1 MNIVKSTIYCQD
13 LHKNKVEKIL
23 YSNIMYIETIIKAV
37 FGGCMHLGL
46 LTVSAGFDFWNFAAQ
61 ASLLIVGF
69 VMLIKGA
76 DWFVDG
82 ASMIARKFG
91 IPQIVIGL
99 TIVAFGT
106 SAPEAAISI
115 TSAVKGSAGLA
126 IGNIL
131 GSNIMNIFLILG
143 LCALFTPLAVQKNTL
158 YIEIPF
164 VVVIS
169 SVLMIMGVV
178 GGQLYW
184 VDGLIMWLLFIVF
197 FVYLIMLSKKGKNTM
212 LEPDGASEN
221 DAQENNKEHKK
232 GVEIAKMLGKLAV
245 GIALVILGSQAVVNG
260 AKTIA
265 SGFGMSESL
274 IGLTIVA
281 FGTSL
286 PELVTSLAAAKKGEA
301 DLAIGNIVGSN
312 IFNIL
317 FVLGTSALI
326 SPIAFDTNWITGFM
340 IDNIM
345 AIAAA
350 AVLFLCIFLNK
361 DKKLKR
367 GGGIAMLLMYA
378 GYFAWIVAKDFIW

>member
-1 MNIVKSTIYCQD
+1 M
-13 LHKNKVEKIL
+13 
-23 YSNIMYIETIIKAV
+23 
-37 FGGCMHLGL
+37 
-46 LTVSAGFDFWNFAAQ
+46 DFWSIAAQ
-61 ASLLIVGF
+61 TSLLIVGF

-82 ASMIARKFG
+82 ASMIAKKFG

-115 TSAVKGSAGLA
+115 TSAVKESAGLA
-126 IGNIL
+126 IGNVL
-131 GSNIMNIFLILG
+131 GSNVLNIFLILG
-143 LCALFTPLAVQKNTL
+143 LCALFTPLAVKKSTL

-164 VVVIS
+164 VIVIS
-169 SVLMIMGVV
+169 SVLMILGVI
-178 GGQLYW
+178 GKQLGW
-184 VDGLIMWLLFIVF
+184 IDGLILWLFFIAF
-197 FVYLIMLSKKGKNTM
+197 FVYLIILSKKDKSAIAD
-212 LEPDGASEN
+212 LQESEKEI
-221 DAQENNKEHKK
+221 DQEEAKHQKK
-232 GVEIAKMLGKLAV
+232 SIEIAKMLGKLAV
-245 GIALVILGSQAVVNG
+245 GIALVILGSQAIVNG
-260 AKTIA
+260 AQTIA

-286 PELVTSLAAAKKGEA
+286 PELVTSMTAARKGEA

-317 FVLGTSALI
+317 FVLGTSSLI
-326 SPIAFDTNWITGFM
+326 SSIAYDTNWITGFM

-345 AIAAA
+345 AIVVAV
-350 AVLFLCIFLNK
+350 VLFLCILLTK
-361 DKKLKR
+361 EKKLKR
-367 GGGIAMLLMYA
+367 AGGITMLVMYA

>member
-1 MNIVKSTIYCQD
+1 M
-13 LHKNKVEKIL
+13 
-23 YSNIMYIETIIKAV
+23 
-37 FGGCMHLGL
+37 
-46 LTVSAGFDFWNFAAQ
+46 DFWSIAAQ

-82 ASMIARKFG
+82 ASMIAKKFG

-115 TSAVKGSAGLA
+115 TSAVKESAGLA
-126 IGNIL
+126 IGNVL
-131 GSNIMNIFLILG
+131 GSNILNIFLILG
-143 LCALFTPLAVQKNTL
+143 LCALFTPLAVKKSTL

-164 VVVIS
+164 VIVIS
-169 SVLMIMGVV
+169 SVLMILGVI
-178 GGQLYW
+178 GKQLGW
-184 VDGLIMWLLFIVF
+184 IDGLILWLFFIAF
-197 FVYLIMLSKKGKNTM
+197 FVYLIILSKKDKSAIAD
-212 LEPDGASEN
+212 LQESEKEVE
-221 DAQENNKEHKK
+221 QEEEKPQKK
-232 GVEIAKMLGKLAV
+232 SIEIAKMLGKLAV
-245 GIALVILGSQAVVNG
+245 GIALVILGSQAIVNG
-260 AKTIA
+260 AQTIA

-286 PELVTSLAAAKKGEA
+286 PELVTSMTAARKGEA

-317 FVLGTSALI
+317 FVLGTSSLI
-326 SPIAFDTNWITGFM
+326 SSIAYDTNWITGFM

-345 AIAAA
+345 AIVVAV
-350 AVLFLCIFLNK
+350 VLFLCILLTK
-361 DKKLKR
+361 EKKLKR
-367 GGGIAMLLMYA
+367 AGGITMLVMYA

>member
-1 MNIVKSTIYCQD
+1 M
-13 LHKNKVEKIL
+13 
-23 YSNIMYIETIIKAV
+23 
-37 FGGCMHLGL
+37 
-46 LTVSAGFDFWNFAAQ
+46 DFWSIAAQ

-82 ASMIARKFG
+82 ASMIAKKFG

-115 TSAVKGSAGLA
+115 TSSVNDSAGLA

-131 GSNIMNIFLILG
+131 GSNIMNVLLILG
-143 LCALFTPLAVQKNTL
+143 LCAIVTPLSVQKNTL

-164 VVVIS
+164 VTVITAA
-169 SVLMIMGVV
+169 LMIMGVI
-178 GGQLYW
+178 GGKLGW
-184 VDGLIMWLLFIVF
+184 VDGLILWLMFIVF
-197 FVYLIMLSKKGKNTM
+197 FAYLIVISKKDKNAIPS
-212 LEPDGASEN
+212 LEENTNDKEDSEN
-221 DAQENNKEHKK
+221 PSEKK
-232 GVEIAKMLGKLAV
+232 SVAIAKMLGKLAV

-260 AKTIA
+260 ARTIA
-265 SGFGMSESL
+265 SGLGMSESL

-286 PELVTSLAAAKKGEA
+286 PELVTSLSAAKKGEA

-317 FVLGTSALI
+317 FVLGTSSLI
-326 SPIAFDTNWITGFM
+326 TQIAYDSNWITGFM
-340 IDNIM
+340 IDNLM
-345 AIAAA
+345 AIVAMV
-350 AVLFLCIFLNK
+350 VLFLCILLTK
-361 DKKLKR
+361 DKKLRR
-367 GGGIAMLLMYA
+367 GGGITMVVMYA
-378 GYFAWIVAKDFIW
+378 GYFAWIVAKDFIYMN

>member
-1 MNIVKSTIYCQD
+1 M
-13 LHKNKVEKIL
+13 
-23 YSNIMYIETIIKAV
+23 
-37 FGGCMHLGL
+37 
-46 LTVSAGFDFWNFAAQ
+46 DFWSIAAQ
-61 ASLLIVGF
+61 TSLLIVGF

-82 ASMIARKFG
+82 ASMIAKKFG

-115 TSAVKGSAGLA
+115 TSAIKGSAGLA
-126 IGNIL
+126 IGNVL
-131 GSNIMNIFLILG
+131 GSNVMNIFLILG
-143 LCALFTPLAVQKNTL
+143 LCALFTPLAVKKSTL

-164 VVVIS
+164 VIVIS
-169 SVLMIMGVV
+169 SVLMILGVV
-178 GGQLYW
+178 GKQLSW
-184 VDGLIMWLLFIVF
+184 IDGLILWLFFIAF
-197 FVYLIMLSKKGKNTM
+197 FVYLIILSKKDKSAIAD
-212 LEPDGASEN
+212 LQESE
-221 DAQENNKEHKK
+221 KEVDQKEEKPQKK
-232 GVEIAKMLGKLAV
+232 SIEIAKMLGKLAV
-245 GIALVILGSQAVVNG
+245 GIALVILGSQAIVKG
-260 AKTIA
+260 AQTIA

-286 PELVTSLAAAKKGEA
+286 PELVTSMTAAKKGEA

-317 FVLGTSALI
+317 FVLGTSSLI
-326 SPIAFDTNWITGFM
+326 STIAYDTNWITGFM

-345 AIAAA
+345 SIVVGI
-350 AVLFLCIFLNK
+350 VLFLCILLTK

-367 GGGIAMLLMYA
+367 AGGITMLVMYA

>member
-1 MNIVKSTIYCQD
+1 MNLGIVMLGSNFD
-13 LHKNKVEKIL
+13 LWG
-23 YSNIMYIETIIKAV
+23 M
-37 FGGCMHLGL
+37 
-46 LTVSAGFDFWNFAAQ
+46 AAQ
-61 ASLLIVGF
+61 LSLLIVGF

-82 ASMIARKFG
+82 ASMIAKKFG

-115 TSAVKGSAGLA
+115 TSAIKSSAGLA
-126 IGNIL
+126 VGNIL
-131 GSNIMNIFLILG
+131 GSNMINIFLILG

-169 SVLMIMGVV
+169 IALMIMGVI
-178 GGQLYW
+178 GKQLWW
-184 VDGLIMWLLFIVF
+184 VDGIILWLFLIVF
-197 FVYLIMLSKKGKNTM
+197 FVYLIMISRKDKNKLADFDSSAESGEGQESDGKPQKK
-212 LEPDGASEN
+212 S
-221 DAQENNKEHKK
+221 
-232 GVEIAKMLGKLAV
+232 VEIAKMLGKLAV
-245 GIALVILGSQAVVNG
+245 GIALVILGAQAVVNG

-265 SGFGMSESL
+265 SGFGMSESI

-286 PELVTSLAAAKKGEA
+286 PELVTSMSAAKKGEA

-326 SPIAFDTNWITGFM
+326 SPIAFDTRWVDGFM

-350 AVLFLCIFLNK
+350 AVLFLCILLTK
-361 DKKLKR
+361 DKKLR
-367 GGGIAMLLMYA
+367 RAGGVTMLVIYA
-378 GYFAWIVAKDFIW
+378 GYFVWVLSKNFVK

>member
-1 MNIVKSTIYCQD
+1 M
-13 LHKNKVEKIL
+13 
-23 YSNIMYIETIIKAV
+23 
-37 FGGCMHLGL
+37 
-46 LTVSAGFDFWNFAAQ
+46 DFWSVAAQ

-82 ASMIARKFG
+82 ASMIAKKFG

-115 TSAVKGSAGLA
+115 TSAVNNSAGLA
-126 IGNIL
+126 IGNVL
-131 GSNIMNIFLILG
+131 GSNIMNVLLILG
-143 LCALFTPLAVQKNTL
+143 LCAAVTPLAVQKNTL

-164 VVVIS
+164 VTVITAA
-169 SVLMIMGVV
+169 LMIMGVV
-178 GGQLYW
+178 GNQLGW
-184 VDGLIMWLLFIVF
+184 IDGLLLWALFIIF
-197 FVYLIMLSKKGKNTM
+197 FAYLIILSKKDKNAIPA
-212 LEPDGASEN
+212 LEETPDSDEN
-221 DAQENNKEHKK
+221 DEKNGEKK
-232 GVEIAKMLGKLAV
+232 SMEIAKMLGKLAV

-265 SGFGMSESL
+265 SGLGMSESL

-286 PELVTSLAAAKKGEA
+286 PELVTSLSAAKKGEA

-326 SPIAFDTNWITGFM
+326 SPIVFDTNWITGFM
-340 IDNIM
+340 LDNIM
-345 AIAAA
+345 AIVTM
-350 AVLFLCIFLNK
+350 AVLFMCILFTK
-361 DKKLKR
+361 DKKLRR
-367 GGGIAMLLMYA
+367 GGGITMLVLYA
-378 GYFAWIVAKDFIW
+378 GYFAWIVAKDFIYMN

>member
-1 MNIVKSTIYCQD
+1 M
-13 LHKNKVEKIL
+13 
-23 YSNIMYIETIIKAV
+23 
-37 FGGCMHLGL
+37 
-46 LTVSAGFDFWNFAAQ
+46 DFWSVAAQ

-82 ASMIARKFG
+82 ASMIAKKFG

-115 TSAVKGSAGLA
+115 TSAVNNSAGLA
-126 IGNIL
+126 IGNVL
-131 GSNIMNIFLILG
+131 GSNIMNVLLILG
-143 LCALFTPLAVQKNTL
+143 LCAAVTPLAVQKNTL

-164 VVVIS
+164 VTVITAA
-169 SVLMIMGVV
+169 LMIMGVV
-178 GGQLYW
+178 GNQLGW
-184 VDGLIMWLLFIVF
+184 IDGLLLWALFIIF
-197 FVYLIMLSKKGKNTM
+197 FAYLIILSKKDKNAIPA
-212 LEPDGASEN
+212 LEETPDSEEN
-221 DAQENNKEHKK
+221 DEKSGEKK
-232 GVEIAKMLGKLAV
+232 SVEIAKMLGKLAV

-265 SGFGMSESL
+265 SGLGMSESL

-286 PELVTSLAAAKKGEA
+286 PELVTSLSAAKKGEA

-326 SPIAFDTNWITGFM
+326 SPIVFDTNWITGFM
-340 IDNIM
+340 LDNIM
-345 AIAAA
+345 AIVTM
-350 AVLFLCIFLNK
+350 AVLFMCILFTK
-361 DKKLKR
+361 GKKLRR
-367 GGGIAMLLMYA
+367 GGGITMLVLYA
-378 GYFAWIVAKDFIW
+378 GYFAWIVAKDFIYMN

>member
-1 MNIVKSTIYCQD
+1 M
-13 LHKNKVEKIL
+13 
-23 YSNIMYIETIIKAV
+23 
-37 FGGCMHLGL
+37 
-46 LTVSAGFDFWNFAAQ
+46 DFWSVAAQ

-82 ASMIARKFG
+82 ASMIAKKFG

-115 TSAVKGSAGLA
+115 TSAVNNSAGLA
-126 IGNIL
+126 IGNVL
-131 GSNIMNIFLILG
+131 GSNIMNVLLILG
-143 LCALFTPLAVQKNTL
+143 ICAAVTPLAVQKNTL

-164 VVVIS
+164 VTVITAA
-169 SVLMIMGVV
+169 LMIMGVV
-178 GGQLYW
+178 GNQLGW
-184 VDGLIMWLLFIVF
+184 IDGLLLWALFIIF
-197 FVYLIMLSKKGKNTM
+197 FAYLIILSKKDKNAIPA
-212 LEPDGASEN
+212 LEETPDSDEN
-221 DAQENNKEHKK
+221 DKK
-232 GVEIAKMLGKLAV
+232 NGEKKSVEIAKMLGKLAV

-265 SGFGMSESL
+265 SGLGMSESL

-286 PELVTSLAAAKKGEA
+286 PELVTSLSAAKKGEA

-326 SPIAFDTNWITGFM
+326 SPIVFDTNWITGFM
-340 IDNIM
+340 LDNIM
-345 AIAAA
+345 AIVTM
-350 AVLFLCIFLNK
+350 AVLFMCILFTK
-361 DKKLKR
+361 DKKLRR
-367 GGGIAMLLMYA
+367 GGGITMLVLYA
-378 GYFAWIVAKDFIW
+378 GYFAWIVAKDFIYMN

>member
-1 MNIVKSTIYCQD
+1 MN
-13 LHKNKVEKIL
+13 
-23 YSNIMYIETIIKAV
+23 
-37 FGGCMHLGL
+37 LGL
-46 LTVSAGFDFWNFAAQ
+46 LLGSSLDFWSIAAQ
-61 ASLLIVGF
+61 LSLLVVGF

-82 ASMIARKFG
+82 ASMIAKKFG

-115 TSAVKGSAGLA
+115 TSAIKGSAGLA
-126 IGNIL
+126 IGNVL
-131 GSNIMNIFLILG
+131 GSNILNVLLILG

-164 VVVIS
+164 VAVIS
-169 SVLMIMGVV
+169 SALMIMGVI
-178 GGQLYW
+178 GNQLGW
-184 VDGLIMWLLFIVF
+184 IDGLILWLFFIAF
-197 FVYLIMLSKKGKNTM
+197 FVYLIVLSKKDKNAI
-212 LEPDGASEN
+212 PDLQDSNSSE
-221 DAQENNKEHKK
+221 EKEEGEKPQKK

-245 GIALVILGSQAVVNG
+245 GIALVVLGSQAVVNG

-286 PELVTSLAAAKKGEA
+286 PELVTSLTAARKGEA

-312 IFNIL
+312 IFNVL
-317 FVLGTSALI
+317 FVLGTSSLI
-326 SPIAFDTNWITGFM
+326 SAIAYDSNWITGFM
-340 IDNIM
+340 IDNVM
-345 AIAAA
+345 AIVAAV
-350 AVLFLCIFLNK
+350 VLFLCILLTK

-367 GGGIAMLLMYA
+367 AGGVTMLVLYA

>member
-1 MNIVKSTIYCQD
+1 MDYWSV
-13 LHKNKVEKIL
+13 
-23 YSNIMYIETIIKAV
+23 
-37 FGGCMHLGL
+37 
-46 LTVSAGFDFWNFAAQ
+46 AAQ
-61 ASLLIVGF
+61 YSLLIVGF

-82 ASMIARKFG
+82 ASMIAKKFG

-115 TSAVKGSAGLA
+115 TSAVNNSAGLA
-126 IGNIL
+126 IGNVL
-131 GSNIMNIFLILG
+131 GSNIMNVLLILG
-143 LCALFTPLAVQKNTL
+143 LCAAVTPLAVQKNTL

-164 VVVIS
+164 VTVITAA
-169 SVLMIMGVV
+169 LMIMGVV
-178 GGQLYW
+178 GNQLGW
-184 VDGLIMWLLFIVF
+184 IDGLLLWALFIIF
-197 FVYLIMLSKKGKNTM
+197 FAYLIILSKKDKNAIPA
-212 LEPDGASEN
+212 LEETPDSDEN
-221 DAQENNKEHKK
+221 DEKNGEKK
-232 GVEIAKMLGKLAV
+232 SVEIAKMLGKLAV

-265 SGFGMSESL
+265 SGLGMSESL

-286 PELVTSLAAAKKGEA
+286 PELVTSLSAAKKGEA

-326 SPIAFDTNWITGFM
+326 SPIVFDTNWITGFM
-340 IDNIM
+340 LDNIM
-345 AIAAA
+345 AIVTM
-350 AVLFLCIFLNK
+350 AVLFMCILFTK
-361 DKKLKR
+361 DKKLRR
-367 GGGIAMLLMYA
+367 GGGITMLVLYA
-378 GYFAWIVAKDFIW
+378 GYFAWIVAKDFIYMN

>member
-1 MNIVKSTIYCQD
+1 M
-13 LHKNKVEKIL
+13 
-23 YSNIMYIETIIKAV
+23 
-37 FGGCMHLGL
+37 
-46 LTVSAGFDFWNFAAQ
+46 DFWSIAAQ

-82 ASMIARKFG
+82 ASMIAKKFG

-126 IGNIL
+126 IGNVL
-131 GSNIMNIFLILG
+131 GSNVMNIFLILG
-143 LCALFTPLAVQKNTL
+143 LCALFTPLAVKKSTL

-164 VVVIS
+164 VIVIS
-169 SVLMIMGVV
+169 AVLMILGVI
-178 GGQLYW
+178 GKQLGW
-184 VDGLIMWLLFIVF
+184 IDGLILWLFFIAF
-197 FVYLIMLSKKGKNTM
+197 FVYLIILSKKDKSAIAD
-212 LEPDGASEN
+212 LQESEKEVE
-221 DAQENNKEHKK
+221 QEEEKPQKK
-232 GVEIAKMLGKLAV
+232 SIEIAKMLGKLAV
-245 GIALVILGSQAVVNG
+245 GIALVILGSQAIVNG
-260 AKTIA
+260 AQTIA

-286 PELVTSLAAAKKGEA
+286 PELVTSMTAARKGEA

-317 FVLGTSALI
+317 FVLGTSSLI
-326 SPIAFDTNWITGFM
+326 SAIAYDTNWITGFM

-345 AIAAA
+345 AIVVAV
-350 AVLFLCIFLNK
+350 VLFLCILLTK
-361 DKKLKR
+361 EKKLKR
-367 GGGIAMLLMYA
+367 AGGITMLAMYA

>member
-1 MNIVKSTIYCQD
+1 MN
-13 LHKNKVEKIL
+13 
-23 YSNIMYIETIIKAV
+23 
-37 FGGCMHLGL
+37 LGL
-46 LTVSAGFDFWNFAAQ
+46 LLGSSLDFWGVAAQ

-82 ASMIARKFG
+82 ASMIAKKFG

-115 TSAVKGSAGLA
+115 TSAINGSAGLA
-126 IGNIL
+126 IGNVL
-131 GSNIMNIFLILG
+131 GSNILNVLLILG

-164 VVVIS
+164 VAVIS
-169 SVLMIMGVV
+169 SALMIMGVI
-178 GGQLYW
+178 GNQLGW
-184 VDGLIMWLLFIVF
+184 IDGLILWLFFIAF
-197 FVYLIMLSKKGKNTM
+197 FDYLIVLSKKDKNAIPDLQDSNSSEGK
-212 LEPDGASEN
+212 EEGEKP
-221 DAQENNKEHKK
+221 QKK

-245 GIALVILGSQAVVNG
+245 GIALVVLGSQAVVNG

-286 PELVTSLAAAKKGEA
+286 PELVTSLTAARKGEA

-312 IFNIL
+312 IFNVL
-317 FVLGTSALI
+317 FVLGTSSLI
-326 SPIAFDTNWITGFM
+326 SAIAYDSNWITGFM
-340 IDNIM
+340 IDNVM
-345 AIAAA
+345 AIVAAV
-350 AVLFLCIFLNK
+350 VLFLCILLTK

-367 GGGIAMLLMYA
+367 AGGVTMLVLYA

>member
-1 MNIVKSTIYCQD
+1 MS
-13 LHKNKVEKIL
+13 
-23 YSNIMYIETIIKAV
+23 
-37 FGGCMHLGL
+37 
-46 LTVSAGFDFWNFAAQ
+46 FWEVAAQ
-61 ASLLIVGF
+61 LSLLIVGF

-158 YIEIPF
+158 YVELPF
-164 VVVIS
+164 VAVIS
-169 SVLMIMGVV
+169 AALMIMGVV
-178 GGQLYW
+178 GGKLGW
-184 VDGLIMWLLFIVF
+184 VDGLIMWLLFIIF
-197 FVYLIMLSKKGKNTM
+197 FAYLIVLSRKDKNKAPQLDDGQLNNDDDQECGDDKKGI
-212 LEPDGASEN
+212 
-221 DAQENNKEHKK
+221 
-232 GVEIAKMLGKLAV
+232 VIAKMLGKLAV

-265 SGFGMSESL
+265 GGIGMSESL
-274 IGLTIVA
+274 IGLTVVA

-286 PELVTSLAAAKKGEA
+286 PELVTSMAAARKGEA

-326 SPIAFDTNWITGFM
+326 SPIAFDTNWVTGFM
-340 IDNIM
+340 IDAVM
-345 AIAAA
+345 AIFAAV
-350 AVLFLCIFLNK
+350 VLFLCIFLNK

-367 GGGIAMLLMYA
+367 AGGITMLLIYA
-378 GYFAWIVAKDFIW
+378 GYFAWIVAKDIKF

>member
-1 MNIVKSTIYCQD
+1 M
-13 LHKNKVEKIL
+13 
-23 YSNIMYIETIIKAV
+23 
-37 FGGCMHLGL
+37 
-46 LTVSAGFDFWNFAAQ
+46 DFWSIAAQ

-82 ASMIARKFG
+82 ASMIAKKFG

-115 TSAVKGSAGLA
+115 TSAVKESAGLA
-126 IGNIL
+126 IGNVL
-131 GSNIMNIFLILG
+131 GSNVLNIFLILG
-143 LCALFTPLAVQKNTL
+143 LCALFTPLAVKKSTL

-164 VVVIS
+164 VIVIS
-169 SVLMIMGVV
+169 SVLMILGVI
-178 GGQLYW
+178 GKQLGW
-184 VDGLIMWLLFIVF
+184 IDGLILWLFFIAF
-197 FVYLIMLSKKGKNTM
+197 FVYLIILSKKDKSAIAD
-212 LEPDGASEN
+212 LQESEKEI
-221 DAQENNKEHKK
+221 DQEEAKHQKK
-232 GVEIAKMLGKLAV
+232 SIEIAKMLGKLAV
-245 GIALVILGSQAVVNG
+245 GIALVILGSQAIVNG
-260 AKTIA
+260 AQTIA

-286 PELVTSLAAAKKGEA
+286 PELVTSMTAARKGEA

-317 FVLGTSALI
+317 FVLGTSSLI
-326 SPIAFDTNWITGFM
+326 SSIAYDTNWITGFM
-340 IDNIM
+340 IDNIV
-345 AIAAA
+345 AIVVAV
-350 AVLFLCIFLNK
+350 VLFLCILLTK
-361 DKKLKR
+361 EKKLKR
-367 GGGIAMLLMYA
+367 AGGITMLVMYA

>member
-1 MNIVKSTIYCQD
+1 MN
-13 LHKNKVEKIL
+13 LN
-23 YSNIMYIETIIKAV
+23 
-37 FGGCMHLGL
+37 L
-46 LTVSAGFDFWNFAAQ
+46 LTISASMDFWGIAAQ

-164 VVVIS
+164 VIVIS
-169 SVLMIMGVV
+169 SALMVMGVV
-178 GGQLYW
+178 GKQLGW
-184 VDGLIMWLLFIVF
+184 IDGLILWLLFIVF
-197 FVYLIMLSKKGKNTM
+197 FVYLIILSKKGKGAM
-212 LEPDGASEN
+212 LELEEN
-221 DAQENNKEHKK
+221 NSDTQDSQENKNEKK
-232 GVEIAKMLGKLAV
+232 SVTIVKMLGKLAV

-286 PELVTSLAAAKKGEA
+286 PELVTSMSAAKKGEA

-317 FVLGTSALI
+317 FVLGTSSLI
-326 SPIAFDTNWITGFM
+326 SSIAFDTDWVSGFM
-340 IDNIM
+340 IDNIV

-350 AVLFLCIFLNK
+350 AVLFLCIFLTK

-367 GGGIAMLLMYA
+367 IGGITMLALYA
-378 GYFAWIVAKDFIW
+378 GYFGWIVAKDFIW

>member
-1 MNIVKSTIYCQD
+1 M
-13 LHKNKVEKIL
+13 
-23 YSNIMYIETIIKAV
+23 
-37 FGGCMHLGL
+37 
-46 LTVSAGFDFWNFAAQ
+46 DFWSVAAQ

-82 ASMIARKFG
+82 ASMIAKKFG

-115 TSAVKGSAGLA
+115 TSAVNNSAGLA
-126 IGNIL
+126 IGNVL
-131 GSNIMNIFLILG
+131 GSNIMNVLLILG
-143 LCALFTPLAVQKNTL
+143 LCAAVTPLAVQKNTL

-164 VVVIS
+164 VTVITAA
-169 SVLMIMGVV
+169 LMIMGVV
-178 GGQLYW
+178 GNQLGW
-184 VDGLIMWLLFIVF
+184 IDGLLLWAMFIIF
-197 FVYLIMLSKKGKNTM
+197 FAYLIVLSKKDKNAIPA
-212 LEPDGASEN
+212 LEETPDSDEN
-221 DAQENNKEHKK
+221 DEKNGEKK
-232 GVEIAKMLGKLAV
+232 SVEIAKMLGKLAV

-265 SGFGMSESL
+265 SGLGMSESL

-286 PELVTSLAAAKKGEA
+286 PELVTSLSAAKKGEA

-326 SPIAFDTNWITGFM
+326 SPIVFDTNWITGFM
-340 IDNIM
+340 LDNIM
-345 AIAAA
+345 AIVTM
-350 AVLFLCIFLNK
+350 AVLFMCILFTK
-361 DKKLKR
+361 DKKLRR
-367 GGGIAMLLMYA
+367 GGGITMLVLYA
-378 GYFAWIVAKDFIW
+378 GYFAWIVAKDFIYMN

>member
-1 MNIVKSTIYCQD
+1 M
-13 LHKNKVEKIL
+13 
-23 YSNIMYIETIIKAV
+23 
-37 FGGCMHLGL
+37 
-46 LTVSAGFDFWNFAAQ
+46 DFWSIAAQ
-61 ASLLIVGF
+61 LSLLVVGF

-82 ASMIARKFG
+82 ASLIAKKFG

-115 TSAVKGSAGLA
+115 TSAVNHSPGLA

-131 GSNIMNIFLILG
+131 GSNIMNVLLILG

-164 VVVIS
+164 VTVITS
-169 SVLMIMGVV
+169 ALMIMGVV
-178 GGQLYW
+178 GGKLGW
-184 VDGLIMWLLFIVF
+184 IDGIILWLMFIVF
-197 FVYLIMLSKKGKNTM
+197 FAYLIIISKKDKSAIPA
-212 LEPDGASEN
+212 LDDSSDSSAEEDKPE
-221 DAQENNKEHKK
+221 EKK
-232 GVEIAKMLGKLAV
+232 GVAVAKMLGKLAV

-265 SGFGMSESL
+265 GGLGMSESL

-286 PELVTSLAAAKKGEA
+286 PELVTSLSAARKGEA

-312 IFNIL
+312 IFNLL

-326 SPIAFDTNWITGFM
+326 TPIAFDTNWITGFM
-340 IDNIM
+340 IDNIV
-345 AIAAA
+345 AIATM
-350 AVLFLCIFLNK
+350 AVLFLCIFLTK
-361 DKKLKR
+361 DKKLRR
-367 GGGIAMLLMYA
+367 GGGITMLVMYA
-378 GYFAWIVAKDFIW
+378 GYFAWIVAKDFIYMK

>member
-1 MNIVKSTIYCQD
+1 M
-13 LHKNKVEKIL
+13 
-23 YSNIMYIETIIKAV
+23 
-37 FGGCMHLGL
+37 
-46 LTVSAGFDFWNFAAQ
+46 DFWSVAAQ

-82 ASMIARKFG
+82 ASMIAKKFG

-115 TSAVKGSAGLA
+115 TSAVNNSAGLA
-126 IGNIL
+126 IGNVL
-131 GSNIMNIFLILG
+131 GSNIMNVLLILG
-143 LCALFTPLAVQKNTL
+143 LCAAVTPLAVQKNTL

-164 VVVIS
+164 VTVITAA
-169 SVLMIMGVV
+169 LMIMGVV
-178 GGQLYW
+178 GNQLGW
-184 VDGLIMWLLFIVF
+184 IDGLLLWAMFIIF
-197 FVYLIMLSKKGKNTM
+197 FAYLIVLSKKDKNAIPA
-212 LEPDGASEN
+212 LEETPDSDEN
-221 DAQENNKEHKK
+221 DEKNGEKK
-232 GVEIAKMLGKLAV
+232 SVEIAKMLGKLAV

-265 SGFGMSESL
+265 SGLGMSESL

-286 PELVTSLAAAKKGEA
+286 PELVTSLSAAKKGEA

-326 SPIAFDTNWITGFM
+326 SPIVFDTNWITGFM
-340 IDNIM
+340 LDNIR
-345 AIAAA
+345 AIVPM
-350 AVLFLCIFLNK
+350 AVLFMGILFTK
-361 DKKLKR
+361 DKKLRR
-367 GGGIAMLLMYA
+367 GGGITMLVLYA
-378 GYFAWIVAKDFIW
+378 GYFAWIVAKDFIYMN

>member
-1 MNIVKSTIYCQD
+1 MN
-13 LHKNKVEKIL
+13 
-23 YSNIMYIETIIKAV
+23 
-37 FGGCMHLGL
+37 LGL
-46 LTVSAGFDFWNFAAQ
+46 LLGSSLDFWGVAAQ

-82 ASMIARKFG
+82 ASMIAKKFG

-115 TSAVKGSAGLA
+115 TSAIKGSAGLA
-126 IGNIL
+126 IGNVL
-131 GSNIMNIFLILG
+131 GSNILNVLLILG

-164 VVVIS
+164 VAVIS
-169 SVLMIMGVV
+169 SALMIMGVI
-178 GGQLYW
+178 GNQLGW
-184 VDGLIMWLLFIVF
+184 IDGLILWLFFIAF
-197 FVYLIMLSKKGKNTM
+197 FVYLIVLSKKDKNAI
-212 LEPDGASEN
+212 PDLQDSNSSE
-221 DAQENNKEHKK
+221 EKEEGEKPQKK
-232 GVEIAKMLGKLAV
+232 GVDIAKMLGKLAV
-245 GIALVILGSQAVVNG
+245 GIALVVLGSQAVVNG

-286 PELVTSLAAAKKGEA
+286 PELVTSLTAARKGEA

-312 IFNIL
+312 IFNVL
-317 FVLGTSALI
+317 FVLGTSSLI
-326 SPIAFDTNWITGFM
+326 SAIAYDSNWITGFM
-340 IDNIM
+340 IDNVM
-345 AIAAA
+345 AIVAAV
-350 AVLFLCIFLNK
+350 VLFLCILLTK

-367 GGGIAMLLMYA
+367 AGGVTMLVLYA

>member
-1 MNIVKSTIYCQD
+1 MN
-13 LHKNKVEKIL
+13 
-23 YSNIMYIETIIKAV
+23 
-37 FGGCMHLGL
+37 LGL
-46 LTVSAGFDFWNFAAQ
+46 LIGSSLDFWGVAAQ

-82 ASMIARKFG
+82 ASMIAKKFG

-115 TSAVKGSAGLA
+115 TSAIKGSAGLA
-126 IGNIL
+126 IGNVL
-131 GSNIMNIFLILG
+131 GSNILNVLLILG

-164 VVVIS
+164 VAVIS
-169 SVLMIMGVV
+169 SALMIMGVI
-178 GGQLYW
+178 GNQLGW
-184 VDGLIMWLLFIVF
+184 IDGLILWLFFIAF
-197 FVYLIMLSKKGKNTM
+197 FVYLIVLSKKDKNAI
-212 LEPDGASEN
+212 PDLQDSNSSE
-221 DAQENNKEHKK
+221 EKEEGEKPQKK

-245 GIALVILGSQAVVNG
+245 GIALVVLGSQAVVNG

-286 PELVTSLAAAKKGEA
+286 PELVTSLTAARKGEA

-312 IFNIL
+312 IFNVL
-317 FVLGTSALI
+317 FVLGTSSLI
-326 SPIAFDTNWITGFM
+326 SAIAYDSNWITGFM
-340 IDNIM
+340 IDNVM
-345 AIAAA
+345 AIVAAV
-350 AVLFLCIFLNK
+350 VLFLCILLTK

-367 GGGIAMLLMYA
+367 AGGVTMLVLYA
-378 GYFAWIVAKDFIW
+378 GYFTWIVAKDFIW

>member
-1 MNIVKSTIYCQD
+1 M
-13 LHKNKVEKIL
+13 
-23 YSNIMYIETIIKAV
+23 
-37 FGGCMHLGL
+37 
-46 LTVSAGFDFWNFAAQ
+46 DFWSVAAQ

-82 ASMIARKFG
+82 ASMIAKKFG

-115 TSAVKGSAGLA
+115 TSAVNNSAGLA
-126 IGNIL
+126 IGNVL
-131 GSNIMNIFLILG
+131 GSNIMNVLLILG
-143 LCALFTPLAVQKNTL
+143 LCAAVTPLAVQKNTL

-164 VVVIS
+164 VTVITAA
-169 SVLMIMGVV
+169 LMIMGVV
-178 GGQLYW
+178 GNQLGW
-184 VDGLIMWLLFIVF
+184 IDGLLLWALFIIF
-197 FVYLIMLSKKGKNTM
+197 FAYLIILSKKDKNAIPA
-212 LEPDGASEN
+212 LEETPDSDEN
-221 DAQENNKEHKK
+221 DEKNGEKK
-232 GVEIAKMLGKLAV
+232 SVEIAKMLGKLAV

-265 SGFGMSESL
+265 SGLGMSESL

-286 PELVTSLAAAKKGEA
+286 PELVTSLSAAKKGEA

-326 SPIAFDTNWITGFM
+326 SPIVFDTNWITGFM
-340 IDNIM
+340 LDNIM
-345 AIAAA
+345 AIVTM
-350 AVLFLCIFLNK
+350 AVLFMCILFTK
-361 DKKLKR
+361 DKKLRR
-367 GGGIAMLLMYA
+367 GGGITMLVLYA
-378 GYFAWIVAKDFIW
+378 GYFAWIVAKDFIYMN

>member
-1 MNIVKSTIYCQD
+1 MQ
-13 LHKNKVEKIL
+13 
-23 YSNIMYIETIIKAV
+23 
-37 FGGCMHLGL
+37 LGL
-46 LTVSAGFDFWNFAAQ
+46 LLGANIDFWGFAAQ

-82 ASMIARKFG
+82 ASMIAKKFG

-169 SVLMIMGVV
+169 SALMVMGVV
-178 GGQLYW
+178 GKQLGW
-184 VDGLIMWLLFIVF
+184 IDGLIMWLLFLGF
-197 FVYLIMLSKKGKNTM
+197 FVYLIMLSKKDKSAM
-212 LEPDGASEN
+212 PDL
-221 DAQENNKEHKK
+221 QENEKEGEQEEEKPQSK
-232 GVEIAKMLGKLAV
+232 GKQIVKMLGKLAV

-260 AKTIA
+260 ATTIA

-286 PELVTSLAAAKKGEA
+286 PELVTSLMAARKGEA

-317 FVLGTSALI
+317 FVLGTSSLI
-326 SPIAFDTNWITGFM
+326 SAIAYDTNWIMGFM

-345 AIAAA
+345 AIVAAV
-350 AVLFLCIFLNK
+350 VLFLCILLTK

-367 GGGIAMLLMYA
+367 AGGAVMLVIYA
-378 GYFAWIVAKDFIW
+378 GYFAWIVAKDFVY

>member
-1 MNIVKSTIYCQD
+1 M
-13 LHKNKVEKIL
+13 
-23 YSNIMYIETIIKAV
+23 
-37 FGGCMHLGL
+37 
-46 LTVSAGFDFWNFAAQ
+46 DFWSVAAQ

-82 ASMIARKFG
+82 ASMIAKKFG

-115 TSAVKGSAGLA
+115 TSAVNNSAGLA
-126 IGNIL
+126 IGNVL
-131 GSNIMNIFLILG
+131 GSNIMNVLLILG
-143 LCALFTPLAVQKNTL
+143 LCAAVTPLAVQKNTL

-164 VVVIS
+164 VTVITAA
-169 SVLMIMGVV
+169 LMIMGVV
-178 GGQLYW
+178 GNQLGW
-184 VDGLIMWLLFIVF
+184 IDGLLLWAMFIIF
-197 FVYLIMLSKKGKNTM
+197 FAYLIILSKKDKNAIPA
-212 LEPDGASEN
+212 LEETPDSDEN
-221 DAQENNKEHKK
+221 DEKNGEKK
-232 GVEIAKMLGKLAV
+232 SVEIAKMLGKLAV

-265 SGFGMSESL
+265 SGLGMSESL

-286 PELVTSLAAAKKGEA
+286 PELVTSLSAAKKGEA

-326 SPIAFDTNWITGFM
+326 SPIVFDTNWITGFM
-340 IDNIM
+340 LDNIM
-345 AIAAA
+345 AIVTM
-350 AVLFLCIFLNK
+350 AVLFMCILFTK
-361 DKKLKR
+361 DKKLRR
-367 GGGIAMLLMYA
+367 GGGITMLVLYA
-378 GYFAWIVAKDFIW
+378 GYFAWIVAKDFIYMN

>member
-1 MNIVKSTIYCQD
+1 MN
-13 LHKNKVEKIL
+13 
-23 YSNIMYIETIIKAV
+23 
-37 FGGCMHLGL
+37 LGL
-46 LTVSAGFDFWNFAAQ
+46 LLGSSLDFWGVAAQ

-82 ASMIARKFG
+82 ASMIAKKFG

-99 TIVAFGT
+99 TIVAFGS

-115 TSAVKGSAGLA
+115 TSAIKGSAGLA
-126 IGNIL
+126 IGNVL
-131 GSNIMNIFLILG
+131 GSNILNVLLILG

-164 VVVIS
+164 VAVIS
-169 SVLMIMGVV
+169 SALMIMGVI
-178 GGQLYW
+178 GNQLGW
-184 VDGLIMWLLFIVF
+184 IDGLILWLFFIAF
-197 FVYLIMLSKKGKNTM
+197 FVYLIVLSKKDKNAI
-212 LEPDGASEN
+212 PDLQDSNSSE
-221 DAQENNKEHKK
+221 EKEEGEKPQKK

-245 GIALVILGSQAVVNG
+245 GIALVVLGSQAVVNG

-286 PELVTSLAAAKKGEA
+286 PELVTSLTAARKGEA

-312 IFNIL
+312 IFNVL
-317 FVLGTSALI
+317 FVLGTSSLI
-326 SPIAFDTNWITGFM
+326 SAIAYDSNWITGFM
-340 IDNIM
+340 IDNVM
-345 AIAAA
+345 AIVAAV
-350 AVLFLCIFLNK
+350 VLFLCILLTK

-367 GGGIAMLLMYA
+367 AGGVTMLVLYA
-378 GYFAWIVAKDFIW
+378 GYFTWIVAKDFIW

>member
-1 MNIVKSTIYCQD
+1 MN
-13 LHKNKVEKIL
+13 
-23 YSNIMYIETIIKAV
+23 
-37 FGGCMHLGL
+37 LGL
-46 LTVSAGFDFWNFAAQ
+46 LLGSSLDFWGVAAQ

-82 ASMIARKFG
+82 ASMIAKKFG

-115 TSAVKGSAGLA
+115 TSAIKGSAGLA
-126 IGNIL
+126 IGNVL
-131 GSNIMNIFLILG
+131 GSNILNVLLILG

-164 VVVIS
+164 VAVIS
-169 SVLMIMGVV
+169 SALMIMGVI
-178 GGQLYW
+178 GNQLGW
-184 VDGLIMWLLFIVF
+184 IDGLILWLFFIAF
-197 FVYLIMLSKKGKNTM
+197 FVYLIVLSKKDKNAI
-212 LEPDGASEN
+212 PDLQDSNSSE
-221 DAQENNKEHKK
+221 EKEEGEKPQKK

-245 GIALVILGSQAVVNG
+245 GIALVVLGSQAVVNG

-286 PELVTSLAAAKKGEA
+286 PELVTSLTAARKGEA

-312 IFNIL
+312 IFNVL
-317 FVLGTSALI
+317 FVLGTSSLI
-326 SPIAFDTNWITGFM
+326 SAIAYDSNWITGFM
-340 IDNIM
+340 IDNVM
-345 AIAAA
+345 AIVAAV
-350 AVLFLCIFLNK
+350 VLFLCILLTK

-367 GGGIAMLLMYA
+367 AGGVTMLVLYA
-378 GYFAWIVAKDFIW
+378 GYFTWIVAKDFIW

>member
-1 MNIVKSTIYCQD
+1 MN
-13 LHKNKVEKIL
+13 
-23 YSNIMYIETIIKAV
+23 
-37 FGGCMHLGL
+37 LGL
-46 LTVSAGFDFWNFAAQ
+46 LLGSSLDFWGVAAQ

-76 DWFVDG
+76 DWFDDG
-82 ASMIARKFG
+82 ASMIAKKFG

-115 TSAVKGSAGLA
+115 TSAIKGSAGLA
-126 IGNIL
+126 IGNVL
-131 GSNIMNIFLILG
+131 GSNILNVLLILG

-164 VVVIS
+164 VAVIS
-169 SVLMIMGVV
+169 SALMIMGVI
-178 GGQLYW
+178 GNQLGW
-184 VDGLIMWLLFIVF
+184 IDGLILWLFFIAF
-197 FVYLIMLSKKGKNTM
+197 FVYLIVLSKKDKNAI
-212 LEPDGASEN
+212 PDLQDSNSSE
-221 DAQENNKEHKK
+221 EKEEGEKPQKK

-245 GIALVILGSQAVVNG
+245 GIALVVLGSQAVVNG

-286 PELVTSLAAAKKGEA
+286 PELVTSLTAARKGEA

-312 IFNIL
+312 IFNVL
-317 FVLGTSALI
+317 FVLGTSSLI
-326 SPIAFDTNWITGFM
+326 SAIAYDSNWITGFM
-340 IDNIM
+340 IDNVM
-345 AIAAA
+345 AIVAAV
-350 AVLFLCIFLNK
+350 VLFLCILLTK

-367 GGGIAMLLMYA
+367 AGGVTMLVLYA

>member
-1 MNIVKSTIYCQD
+1 M
-13 LHKNKVEKIL
+13 
-23 YSNIMYIETIIKAV
+23 
-37 FGGCMHLGL
+37 
-46 LTVSAGFDFWNFAAQ
+46 DFWSVASQ

-82 ASMIARKFG
+82 ASMIAKKFG

-115 TSAVKGSAGLA
+115 TSAVKGSSGLA

-143 LCALFTPLAVQKNTL
+143 LCALFTPLAVKKSTL

-169 SVLMIMGVV
+169 IALMIMGVI
-178 GGQLYW
+178 GKQLGW
-184 VDGLIMWLLFIVF
+184 IDGLILWLFFIAF
-197 FVYLIMLSKKGKNTM
+197 FVYLIMLSKKDKNSM
-212 LEPDGASEN
+212 AELQESE
-221 DAQENNKEHKK
+221 KEEEKPQKK
-232 GVEIAKMLGKLAV
+232 SIVIAKMLGKLAV
-245 GIALVILGSQAVVNG
+245 GIALVILGSQAIVNG
-260 AKTIA
+260 AQTLA

-286 PELVTSLAAAKKGEA
+286 PELVTSLTAARKGEA
-301 DLAIGNIVGSN
+301 DLAIGNIVGSS

-317 FVLGTSALI
+317 FVLGTSSLI
-326 SPIAFDTNWITGFM
+326 SAIAYDTNWITGFM

-345 AIAAA
+345 AIVVAIA
-350 AVLFLCIFLNK
+350 LFLCIFLTK

-367 GGGIAMLLMYA
+367 AGGATMLVMYA

>member
-1 MNIVKSTIYCQD
+1 MN
-13 LHKNKVEKIL
+13 
-23 YSNIMYIETIIKAV
+23 
-37 FGGCMHLGL
+37 LGL
-46 LTVSAGFDFWNFAAQ
+46 LLGSSLDFWGVAAQ

-82 ASMIARKFG
+82 ASMIAKKFG

-115 TSAVKGSAGLA
+115 TSAIKGSAGLA
-126 IGNIL
+126 IGNVL
-131 GSNIMNIFLILG
+131 GSNILNVLLILG

-164 VVVIS
+164 VAVIS
-169 SVLMIMGVV
+169 SALMIMGVI
-178 GGQLYW
+178 GNQLGW
-184 VDGLIMWLLFIVF
+184 IDGLILWLFFIAF
-197 FVYLIMLSKKGKNTM
+197 FVYLIVLSKKDKNAI
-212 LEPDGASEN
+212 PDLQNSNSSE
-221 DAQENNKEHKK
+221 EKEEGEKPQKK

-245 GIALVILGSQAVVNG
+245 GIALVVLGSQAVVNG

-286 PELVTSLAAAKKGEA
+286 PELVTSLTAARKGEA

-312 IFNIL
+312 IFNVL
-317 FVLGTSALI
+317 FVLGTSSLI
-326 SPIAFDTNWITGFM
+326 SAIAYDSNWITGFM
-340 IDNIM
+340 IDNVM
-345 AIAAA
+345 AIVAAV
-350 AVLFLCIFLNK
+350 VLFLCILLTK

-367 GGGIAMLLMYA
+367 AGGVTMLVLYA

>member
-1 MNIVKSTIYCQD
+1 M
-13 LHKNKVEKIL
+13 
-23 YSNIMYIETIIKAV
+23 
-37 FGGCMHLGL
+37 
-46 LTVSAGFDFWNFAAQ
+46 DFWSVAAQ

-82 ASMIARKFG
+82 AASIAKKFG

-131 GSNIMNIFLILG
+131 GSNIMNVFLILG

-164 VVVIS
+164 VAVIS
-169 SVLMIMGVV
+169 AVLMLIGAVD
-178 GGQLYW
+178 GKLGW
-184 VDGLIMWLLFIVF
+184 VDGLILWLFFIAF
-197 FVYLIMLSKKGKNTM
+197 FVYLIIISKKDKNA
-212 LEPDGASEN
+212 LPDLQE
-221 DAQENNKEHKK
+221 DAKEEEQEDAKPQKK
-232 GVEIAKMLGKLAV
+232 SVEIAKMLGKLAV
-245 GIALVILGSQAVVNG
+245 GIALIVLGSQAIVNG

-265 SGFGMSESL
+265 KGFGMSESL
-274 IGLTIVA
+274 IGLTIIA

-286 PELVTSLAAAKKGEA
+286 PELVTSLTAARKKEA

-317 FVLGTSALI
+317 FVLGTSSLI
-326 SPIAFDTNWITGFM
+326 STISFDRNWITGFM
-340 IDNIM
+340 IDSIM
-345 AIAAA
+345 AIVVAV
-350 AVLFLCIFLNK
+350 VLFLCILLTK

-367 GGGIAMLLMYA
+367 AGGATMLAMYI
-378 GYFAWIVAKDFIW
+378 GYFAWIVAKEFVW

>member
-1 MNIVKSTIYCQD
+1 M
-13 LHKNKVEKIL
+13 
-23 YSNIMYIETIIKAV
+23 
-37 FGGCMHLGL
+37 
-46 LTVSAGFDFWNFAAQ
+46 DFWSVAAQ

-82 ASMIARKFG
+82 ASMIAKKFG

-115 TSAVKGSAGLA
+115 TSAVNNSAGLA
-126 IGNIL
+126 IGNVL
-131 GSNIMNIFLILG
+131 GSNIMNVLLILG
-143 LCALFTPLAVQKNTL
+143 LCAAVTPLAVQKNTL

-164 VVVIS
+164 VTVITAA
-169 SVLMIMGVV
+169 LMIMGVV
-178 GGQLYW
+178 GNQLGW
-184 VDGLIMWLLFIVF
+184 IDGLLLWAMFIIF
-197 FVYLIMLSKKGKNTM
+197 FAYLIVLSKKDKNAIPA
-212 LEPDGASEN
+212 LEETPDSEEN
-221 DAQENNKEHKK
+221 DEKSGEKK
-232 GVEIAKMLGKLAV
+232 SVEIAKMLGKLAV

-265 SGFGMSESL
+265 SGLGMSESL

-286 PELVTSLAAAKKGEA
+286 PELVTSLSAAKKGEA

-326 SPIAFDTNWITGFM
+326 SPIVFDTNWITGFM
-340 IDNIM
+340 LDNIM
-345 AIAAA
+345 AIVTM
-350 AVLFLCIFLNK
+350 AVLFMCILFTK
-361 DKKLKR
+361 DKKLRR
-367 GGGIAMLLMYA
+367 GGGITMLVLYA
-378 GYFAWIVAKDFIW
+378 GYFAWIVAKDFIYMN

>member
-1 MNIVKSTIYCQD
+1 MG
-13 LHKNKVEKIL
+13 
-23 YSNIMYIETIIKAV
+23 
-37 FGGCMHLGL
+37 FW
-46 LTVSAGFDFWNFAAQ
+46 TVAAQ

-82 ASMIARKFG
+82 AAAIAKKFG

-126 IGNIL
+126 IGNVL
-131 GSNIMNIFLILG
+131 GSNIMNVLLILG
-143 LCALFTPLAVQKNTL
+143 LCALFCPLAVQKNTL

-164 VVVIS
+164 VAVIS
-169 SVLMIMGVV
+169 AALMLIGAID
-178 GGQLYW
+178 GKLGW
-184 VDGLIMWLLFIVF
+184 VDGLILWLFFIVF
-197 FVYLIMLSKKGKNTM
+197 FAYLIILSKKDKSATLDLKEETKEG
-212 LEPDGASEN
+212 E
-221 DAQENNKEHKK
+221 QEEEKPQKK
-232 GVEIAKMLGKLAV
+232 GVEILKMLGKLAV
-245 GIALVILGSQAVVNG
+245 GIALIVLGSQAVVNG

-265 SGFGMSESL
+265 AGFGMSESL

-281 FGTSL
+281 LGTSL
-286 PELVTSLAAAKKGEA
+286 PELVTSIAAARKGEA

-326 SPIAFDTNWITGFM
+326 STISFDTNWITGFM
-340 IDNIM
+340 IDSIV
-345 AIAAA
+345 AILV
-350 AVLFLCIFLNK
+350 AVALFFCIFFTK

-367 GGGIAMLLMYA
+367 VGGIAMLVMYA
-378 GYFAWIVAKDFIW
+378 GYFAWIVTKDIVW

>member
-1 MNIVKSTIYCQD
+1 MN
-13 LHKNKVEKIL
+13 
-23 YSNIMYIETIIKAV
+23 
-37 FGGCMHLGL
+37 LGL
-46 LTVSAGFDFWNFAAQ
+46 LLGSSLDFWGVAAQ

-82 ASMIARKFG
+82 ASMTAKKFG

-115 TSAVKGSAGLA
+115 TSAIKGSAGLA
-126 IGNIL
+126 IGNVL
-131 GSNIMNIFLILG
+131 GSNILNVLLILG

-164 VVVIS
+164 VAVIS
-169 SVLMIMGVV
+169 SALMIMGVI
-178 GGQLYW
+178 GNQLGW
-184 VDGLIMWLLFIVF
+184 IDGLILWLFFIAF
-197 FVYLIMLSKKGKNTM
+197 FVYLIVLSKKDKNAI
-212 LEPDGASEN
+212 PDLQDSNSSE
-221 DAQENNKEHKK
+221 EKEEGEKPQKK

-245 GIALVILGSQAVVNG
+245 GIALVVLGSQAVVNG

-286 PELVTSLAAAKKGEA
+286 PELVTSLTAARKGEA

-312 IFNIL
+312 IFNVL
-317 FVLGTSALI
+317 FVLGTSSLI
-326 SPIAFDTNWITGFM
+326 SAIAYDSNWITGFM
-340 IDNIM
+340 IDNVM
-345 AIAAA
+345 AIVAAV
-350 AVLFLCIFLNK
+350 VLFLCILLTK

-367 GGGIAMLLMYA
+367 AGGVTMLVLYA

>member
-1 MNIVKSTIYCQD
+1 MN
-13 LHKNKVEKIL
+13 
-23 YSNIMYIETIIKAV
+23 
-37 FGGCMHLGL
+37 LGL
-46 LTVSAGFDFWNFAAQ
+46 LLGANFDFWGIAAQ

-82 ASMIARKFG
+82 ASMIAKKFG

-169 SVLMIMGVV
+169 SALMIMGVI
-178 GGQLYW
+178 GKQLGW
-184 VDGLIMWLLFIVF
+184 IDGLIMWLFFIAF
-197 FVYLIMLSKKGKNTM
+197 FVYLIMISKKDKNAM
-212 LEPDGASEN
+212 PDL
-221 DAQENNKEHKK
+221 QEGEKSQEQEEEKPQKK
-232 GVEIAKMLGKLAV
+232 GVQIAKMLGKLAV

-260 AKTIA
+260 ATTIA

-286 PELVTSLAAAKKGEA
+286 PELVTSLTAARKGEA

-317 FVLGTSALI
+317 FVLGTSSLI
-326 SPIAFDTNWITGFM
+326 SKIAYDTNWITGFM
-340 IDNIM
+340 IDNVM
-345 AIAAA
+345 AIVAAV
-350 AVLFLCIFLNK
+350 VLFLCILLTK

-367 GGGIAMLLMYA
+367 AGGATMLVIYA